1 MKTFR
6 FTTKTRCGKTDMIV
20 EEADTLE
27 LAKAKY
33 QLHVANKHTP
43 MQLVKIE
50 VKWDGCGTAGW
61 IRILRG

>member
-50 VKWDGCGTAGW
+50 VKWCGFGTAGW
-61 IRILRG
+61 IKILRG